1 MEKIEALR
9 NVLESIAADHA
20 PACLASSFGVEDMVL
35 IDMLARHGIP
45 VSTFTLDTGRLP
57 EETYQLM
64 QKTRQRYGL
73 EIAVYFPK
81 ADSVEVYAERNGPNA
96 FYDSVEMRQSCCQ
109 IRKVEPLSRALKG
122 KGAWI
127 TGMRR
132 QQSPTRSDLLD
143 AAYDEENGLY
153 KFNPLLDW
161 SETEV
166 WNYIRMQNVPYN
178 DLHDKGYPSI
188 GCAPCTRAITRGE
201 DVRAGRWWW
210 EEASGR
216 ECGLHRKKA

>member
-9 NVLESIAADHA
+9 NALENIAADHA
-20 PACLASSFGVEDMVL
+20 PASLASSFGVEDMVL

-45 VSTFTLDTGRLP
+45 VSIFTLDTGRLP

-64 QKTRQRYGL
+64 QKTRQRYGM
-73 EIAVYFPK
+73 EIEVYFPK
-81 ADSVEVYAERNGPNA
+81 ADSVEAYAERNGPNA
-96 FYDSVEMRQSCCQ
+96 FYDSVELRKSCCQ

-143 AAYDEENGLY
+143 AVYDEENGLY

-178 DLHDKGYPSI
+178 DLHDRGYPSI

-210 EEASGR
+210 EEAAGR

>member
-9 NVLESIAADHA
+9 NALENIAASHA

-35 IDMLARHGIP
+35 IDMIARHGIP
-45 VSTFTLDTGRLP
+45 VSIFTLDTGRLP

-73 EIAVYFPK
+73 KIDVYFPK
-81 ADSVEVYAERNGPNA
+81 ADSIEAYAERNGPNA
-96 FYDSVEMRQSCCQ
+96 FYDSVELRKTCCR

-132 QQSPTRSDLLD
+132 QQSPTRSDLAD
-143 AAYDEENGLY
+143 AVYDEDNGLHKY
-153 KFNPLLDW
+153 SPLLEW

-178 DLHDKGYPSI
+178 DLHDRGYPSI

-201 DVRAGRWWW
+201 DIRAGRWWW
-210 EEASGR
+210 EDASGR

>member
-9 NVLESIAADHA
+9 NALENIAASHA
-20 PACLASSFGVEDMVL
+20 PTCLASSFGVEDMVL
-35 IDMLARHGIP
+35 IDMIARHGIP
-45 VSTFTLDTGRLP
+45 VSIFTLDTGRLP

-73 EIAVYFPK
+73 KIDVYFPK
-81 ADSVEVYAERNGPNA
+81 ADSIEAYAERNGPNA
-96 FYDSVEMRQSCCQ
+96 FYDSVELRKTCCR

-132 QQSPTRSDLLD
+132 QQSPTRSDLAD
-143 AAYDEENGLY
+143 AVYDEDNGLHKY
-153 KFNPLLDW
+153 SPLLEW

-178 DLHDKGYPSI
+178 DLHDRGYPSI

-201 DVRAGRWWW
+201 DIRAGRWWW
-210 EEASGR
+210 EDASGR